1 LLAILFSM
9 LLVCMF
15 ALRNEGTKTLL
26 KKKSPDP
33 EELFGIVIKSKNI
46 IILKKKIINI
56 NFHCKI
62 RPIYVFNKINQ
73 ELLYVLINNNK
84 FVNINLRLSHEAK
97 IKMYIKIFNLMSHVT
112 FQFFLI

>member
-1 LLAILFSM
+1 
-9 LLVCMF
+9 
-15 ALRNEGTKTLL
+15 
-26 KKKSPDP
+26 
-33 EELFGIVIKSKNI
+33 
-46 IILKKKIINI
+46 
-56 NFHCKI
+56 
-62 RPIYVFNKINQ
+62 VFNKINQ